1 MEEILKRN
9 QDLAYKDFSKRLIPN
24 LTKEM
29 IGVRAPVL
37 REIAKDLYNGKQDSY
52 KDFLKD
58 LPHRYHEEDM
68 IHGYL
73 LERIKDFDEA
83 IDYLD
88 KFIPY
93 ISNWAVC
100 DSFTIKKMKKYP
112 DKSLEKIREWIE
124 MDHEYGVRFALVC
137 LIKHFTKENFSLE
150 INDMVAGIDREEYYI
165 QIAQGWYFQKAL
177 ADQREASLIY
187 FDEILKGNVKK
198 YAIQKSIDSYKI
210 SSEDKMYLRSLRKA

>member
-177 ADQREASLIY
+177 ADQREDSLIY
-187 FDEILKGNVKK
+187 FEEILKGNVKK